1 MVCGVFVAAAGYF
14 IGYLWSALLAAL
26 FLWLQKKRRPG
37 QPPQGGYC
45 LDRTR
50 KGLAKLLW
58 ALLALFFGFAGG
70 LVFYMQMGED
80 RSAWELSDWAYTVFS
95 AALCLG
101 ATALG
106 LYEAYTDLRDAFC
119 PAKSRLAK
127 SIRSQLP
134 YPDEAPPVEELFA
147 MVDRDIEANG
157 QWFDR
162 VAIGRE
168 WVLGDE
174 VTSIARIR
182 GVFPRD
188 EIKVRYSGGRR
199 QSARVVELYIV
210 DDRKQVQ
217 VTGLRSPSELEMAV
231 TCLRLRAPEAHFD
244 KHNRITQ
251 FLDRS
256 DEDWQAMERDFCRR
270 RDQRLAEA
278 EEQERLRSRSVP
290 VTSQLPRQPKNQEA
304 PRRPA
309 LARLSLSDR
318 TGATRDY
325 ESFTRRDVEL
335 AGEGLA
341 GGKYTVVALFA
352 GPRYLYLKAGDKLD
366 GRVTVNA
373 SRPDPDK
380 LRVFETRCTDRQAQT
395 WLVEMAEGTFDPDFS
410 QWKDITKKLE
420 KETKK

>member
-1 MVCGVFVAAAGYF
+1 MDQEKRSGFQLKWPWNWVVCGVFVAAAGYF
-14 IGYLWSALLAAL
+14 IGYLWSTLLAAL

-80 RSAWELSDWAYTVFS
+80 RSAWELSDWAYTIFS

-168 WVLGDE
+168 WVLGDD
-174 VTSIARIR
+174 VSSIPRIR
-182 GVFPRD
+182 GVFSRD
-188 EIKVRYSGGRR
+188 EVKVRVTGNRR
-199 QSARVVELYIV
+199 QSTRIVELWIV
-210 DDRKQVQ
+210 DDRRQLQ
-217 VTGLRSPSELEMAV
+217 TTTLRSPSELQMAAA
-231 TCLRLRAPEAHFD
+231 CLRLRAPEARFD
-244 KHNRITQ
+244 SYERMSAFIGQTEE
-251 FLDRS
+251 S
-256 DEDWQAMERDFCRR
+256 WQAAERDFRRR
-270 RDQRLAEA
+270 RDQRLAR
-278 EEQERLRSRSVP
+278 EEERERLRDRS
-290 VTSQLPRQPKNQEA
+290 
-304 PRRPA
+304 
-309 LARLSLSDR
+309 
-318 TGATRDY
+318 
-325 ESFTRRDVEL
+325 
-335 AGEGLA
+335 
-341 GGKYTVVALFA
+341 
-352 GPRYLYLKAGDKLD
+352 
-366 GRVTVNA
+366 
-373 SRPDPDK
+373 
-380 LRVFETRCTDRQAQT
+380 
-395 WLVEMAEGTFDPDFS
+395 
-410 QWKDITKKLE
+410 I
-420 KETKK
+420 